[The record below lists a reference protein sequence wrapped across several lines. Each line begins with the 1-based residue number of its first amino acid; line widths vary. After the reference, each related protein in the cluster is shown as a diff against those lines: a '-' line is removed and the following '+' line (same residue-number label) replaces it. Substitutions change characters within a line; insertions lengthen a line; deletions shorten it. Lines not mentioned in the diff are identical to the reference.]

1 MKFDP
6 LVSEWLSFVENPG
19 FNLVE
24 KALKMA
30 QILEHPDLDV
40 DEYVRRI
47 GRIGMS
53 LREQAGAINDPAD
66 RIRMLSEHLF
76 GNLGFDADGTSGMFL
91 NNLIDGRR
99 GTVMCMAV
107 LYAEV
112 ARFVGLD
119 AVIFRDA
126 ESVMVECGGTVLD
139 TARGRLLLLQQQQQQ
154 QRQRQQDGT
163 RRHGTSGQM
172 SQGRILVEMMHD
184 ARDSYARMLDYDR
197 ALRCT
202 NMILA
207 VMPESPPD
215 IRDRGILECR
225 MSNPEPGLEDLARY
239 LEISPDAEDTEFVLE
254 LIDETKQR
262 INQL

>member
-6 LVSEWLSFVENPG
+6 LVAEWLSFVENPG

-24 KALKMA
+24 KALKTA

-66 RIRMLSEHLF
+66 RVRMLNEHLF

-91 NNLIDGRR
+91 NNLIDRRR
-99 GTVMCMAV
+99 GTVTCMAV

-139 TARGRLLLLQQQQQQ
+139 TARGRLRQQQQQQ
-154 QRQRQQDGT
+154 QQQDGT

-172 SQGRILVEMMHD
+172 SQERILVEMMHD
-184 ARDSYARMLDYDR
+184 TRDSYARMLDYDR

-202 NMILA
+202 NMVLA

-239 LEISPDAEDTEFVLE
+239 LEISPDAEDMDFILE
-254 LIDETKQR
+254 LIDDTKQR

>member
-1 MKFDP
+1 M
-6 LVSEWLSFVENPG
+6 ENPG

-24 KALKMA
+24 KALKTA

-40 DEYVRRI
+40 DEYVRRV

-66 RIRMLSEHLF
+66 RVRMLNEHLF
-76 GNLGFDADGTSGMFL
+76 GNLGFDADGDASGTFL
-91 NNLIDGRR
+91 NNLIDRRR

-119 AVIFRDA
+119 AVIFRNA
-126 ESVMVECGGTVLD
+126 ESVMVECGGMILD
-139 TARGRLLLLQQQQQQ
+139 TARGRLLLQQQD
-154 QRQRQQDGT
+154 RM
-163 RRHGTSGQM
+163 RHGASGQM
-172 SQGRILVEMMHD
+172 NQRWILVEMMHE

-225 MSNPEPGLEDLARY
+225 MSNPEQGLEDLARY
-239 LEISPDAEDTEFVLE
+239 LEISPDADDMDFVLE
-254 LIDETKQR
+254 LINETKQR